1 MRAVGDRGPR
11 SRQPRAS
18 ASFHRAV
25 ERPSLQGHD
34 RVAMDVTEPWA
45 AEDGRL
51 RRCHRGSDGHP
62 RPDVHMG
69 GQESGAVTVLHRS
82 CDKGQVG
89 EDVSG
94 RRRPSTA
101 GSLALNADER
111 MTPSEPG
118 LVNSEPRLVRMLTE
132 DCSGVPAA
140 ARASTVKR
148 RPGRMAQRKGGHARA
163 RPHGATLAN
172 NPRRT
177 RPPSD
182 AGSRG
187 REEDWGE
194 TGPGR
199 ALAREDLGVAI
210 PAAATNARPGRA
222 TRTAH
227 AEQLPGSPRAPD
239 RENGTILRHLHYGG
253 RDND

>member
-18 ASFHRAV
+18 ASFNRTV

-62 RPDVHMG
+62 RPDVHTG
-69 GQESGAVTVLHRS
+69 GQESGAVTVLRS

-94 RRRPSTA
+94 GRRPSTA

-118 LVNSEPRLVRMLTE
+118 LVNSEPRLVRMSTE
-132 DCSGVPAA
+132 DCSGVPG
-140 ARASTVKR
+140 VV
-148 RPGRMAQRKGGHARA
+148 
-163 RPHGATLAN
+163 
-172 NPRRT
+172 
-177 RPPSD
+177 
-182 AGSRG
+182 
-187 REEDWGE
+187 
-194 TGPGR
+194 
-199 ALAREDLGVAI
+199 GVAI